1 MEIVICSL
9 PVQDILNHIFT
20 DLEIFMGQIAA
31 SEAKHEKKN
40 KKKMNKKKKQKKR
53 EVESLQGS

>member
-1 MEIVICSL
+1 M
-9 PVQDILNHIFT
+9 NHIFT

-40 KKKMNKKKKQKKR
+40 KKKKKKQKKG
-53 EVESLQGS
+53 EVEFLQES